1 MEKLSPNS
9 NTDKHPDGSLSLLDG
24 KRTLV
29 SGNNP
34 LATEIATSH
43 EIIIMEN
50 VKNLE
55 LEHELTHSSMIP
67 ELYNKKGFLQVV
79 DKALSGYKGSAAMIY
94 FDANKFKQIND
105 THGHAVGDA
114 VIKEIGKAILSVSR
128 KMTAEAAQ
136 DSSQDILS
144 HQSGDEFCALLM
156 PRGESVY
163 NKDQANLAA
172 ERYLKRLKEVLG
184 VIQID
189 SQPFALSLASGVVIF
204 DKTKDYSV
212 DIQKIIK
219 EADKRMLAS
228 KSERQ

>member
-1 MEKLSPNS
+1 MIMSMEKLSPNS

-114 VIKEIGKAILSVSR
+114 VINWQIVPVELQQAMSNPDKEKAQY
-128 KMTAEAAQ
+128 AQ
-136 DSSQDILS
+136 DQ
-144 HQSGDEFCALLM
+144 LM
-156 PRGESVY
+156 
-163 NKDQANLAA
+163 KM
-172 ERYLKRLKEVLG
+172 K
-184 VIQID
+184 
-189 SQPFALSLASGVVIF
+189 
-204 DKTKDYSV
+204 
-212 DIQKIIK
+212 KIIIK
-219 EADKRMLAS
+219 DLYK
-228 KSERQ
+228 